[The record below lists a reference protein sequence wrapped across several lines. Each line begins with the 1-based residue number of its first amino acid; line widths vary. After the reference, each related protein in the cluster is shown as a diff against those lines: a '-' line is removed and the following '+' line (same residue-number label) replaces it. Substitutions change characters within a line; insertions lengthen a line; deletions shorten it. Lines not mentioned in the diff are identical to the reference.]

1 MPNRIRVGLVGCGN
15 ISHSHLNAYRALADR
30 FEVRAVCDVVELKAR
45 ARAAEFGANS
55 PQSGAPRLTTRFE
68 DLLEMPDLDVI
79 DITTPPYLHTPFA
92 LRALAAGKDAFV
104 EKPVGGS
111 LAEIDA
117 LIAAELQTGRR
128 VMPIFNYRFGF
139 AAQRL
144 RHLLR
149 LGIPGRAY
157 LSTVETHWRREIPYF
172 NVRWRMGWRTALGG
186 AFIGHAIHAHDTLY
200 SIVGPAK
207 SVYARAKTLVNPTE
221 VEDTLAVS
229 LEMAGGSLAALS
241 VTFGSWTEI
250 SRHRYCFENLTAESN
265 TSPYAGHTSD
275 PWTFVGRTPVVDAQI
290 REALSDFTPVPP
302 EGFPGQFDRYY
313 KAIQAGSELPTT
325 LADARAAI
333 ELTTAV
339 YHSAAANQ
347 PVDLPIA
354 NDHPA
359 YAGCIPADALPLADL
374 TDYEH
379 YDSPW
384 TPTGV

>member
-1 MPNRIRVGLVGCGN
+1 MPDRIRVGLVGCGN
-15 ISHSHLNAYRALADR
+15 ISGSHLNGYKTLPDQ
-30 FEVRAVCDVVELKAR
+30 FEVRVVCDVVESKAR
-45 ARAAEFGANS
+45 DRAGAFGV
-55 PQSGAPRLTTRFE
+55 PHITTRFE
-68 DLLEMPDLDVI
+68 DLLALPDLDVI
-79 DITTPPYLHTPFA
+79 DITTPPYLHAPMA
-92 LRALAAGKDAFV
+92 LQALAAGKDVFV
-104 EKPVGGS
+104 EKPACGS

-117 LIAAELQTGRR
+117 LVAAERQTGRR

-144 RHLLR
+144 RYLLS
-149 LGIPGRAY
+149 LGIPGRAF
-157 LSTVETHWRREIPYF
+157 LSTVETHWRREVPYF
-172 NVRWRMGWRTALGG
+172 NLRWRMGWRTALGG

-207 SVYARAKTLVNPTE
+207 SVFARSKTLVNPTE
-221 VEDTLAVS
+221 IEDTLAVS

-275 PWTFVGRTPVVDAQI
+275 PWTFTGRTPAVAAQI
-290 REALSDFTPVPP
+290 SAALAEFTPTPP

-313 KAIQAGSELPTT
+313 RSVQTGADLPTT
-325 LADARAAI
+325 QADARQAI

-339 YHSAAANQ
+339 VYSANLNQ
-347 PVDLPIA
+347 PVDLPISTG
-354 NDHPA
+354 HPA
-359 YAGCIPADALPLADL
+359 YAGCIPAAALPLADL
-374 TDYEH
+374 TDYAH

-384 TPTGV
+384 KPAGV